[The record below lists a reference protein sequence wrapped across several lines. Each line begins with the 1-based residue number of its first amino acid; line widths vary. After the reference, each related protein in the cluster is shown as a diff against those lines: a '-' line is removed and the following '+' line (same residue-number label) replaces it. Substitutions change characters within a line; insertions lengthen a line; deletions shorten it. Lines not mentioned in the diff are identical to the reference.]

1 MKLKALFYDGN
12 TALAQS
18 IEVVLLPNGFELPT
32 GEVWEY
38 GLLKLISQKK
48 DQNQLTYRHK
58 NQKDPSLTIL
68 FEGEKDLNKRDYLNR
83 VSKHLTGD
91 NNWHF
96 VRWQIVSAAAICC
109 LAFVFYLGYPY
120 LNRAI
125 VATVPDTWAEK
136 AGDLVVDALYQQY
149 TSDTCHNPAGDVALG
164 KVINSLEV
172 DDLPYPLRVEV
183 VDNPLV
189 NAMTAPGGRIIIF
202 NGLLQQAESP
212 EEVAGVLSHE
222 IGHVYYQHPMQGL
235 VNVMGFSIIGSF
247 LGGDAASIAII
258 GLSLT
263 YSRDLERDADE
274 MALDILRNNEITA
287 SGILDFF
294 KRNEEKKEDNIVAEI
309 ADIFSTHP
317 LTEERI
323 DLFNNH
329 IETYEKSLISKTLLS
344 ETEWQSLVNICSAV
358 EE

>member
-1 MKLKALFYDGN
+1 M
-12 TALAQS
+12 
-18 IEVVLLPNGFELPT
+18 
-32 GEVWEY
+32 
-38 GLLKLISQKK
+38 
-48 DQNQLTYRHK
+48 
-58 NQKDPSLTIL
+58 
-68 FEGEKDLNKRDYLNR
+68 
-83 VSKHLTGD
+83 
-91 NNWHF
+91 
-96 VRWQIVSAAAICC
+96 
-109 LAFVFYLGYPY
+109 
-120 LNRAI
+120 
-125 VATVPDTWAEK
+125 
-136 AGDLVVDALYQQY
+136 
-149 TSDTCHNPAGDVALG
+149 
-164 KVINSLEV
+164 EV